1 MKLVAFYLNSRRFT
15 NEKVKEMLAL
25 FAAVI
30 MAVTVFAGAVAANVE
45 SILQHK

>member
-15 NEKVKEMLAL
+15 NEKVKEIVGIIP
-25 FAAVI
+25 AVI
-30 MAVTVFAGAVAANVE
+30 MAVTVFAGAVPANVQ

>member
-1 MKLVAFYLNSRRFT
+1 MKKSKKL
-15 NEKVKEMLAL
+15 LAL

-30 MAVTVFAGAVAANVE
+30 MAVTVFAGAVPANVQ